1 MATIQTLPTTAPER
15 TVSHILHELGLPVH
29 RIGYKQLCLAIVL
42 YSQNDI
48 QSLSKEL
55 YPAVAAHFGYTDWRP
70 VEHAIRLAIYHA
82 WSIRVPGLWEQYFTG
97 TTKPPSNKQ
106 FIATIAELL

>member
-1 MATIQTLPTTAPER
+1 MATTQPQLTAVPER
-15 TVSHILHELGLPVH
+15 TVNHILHELGLPVH
-29 RIGYKQLCLAIVL
+29 RIGYKQLCLAIVH

-55 YPAVAAHFGYTDWRP
+55 YPFVAARFGYRDWHP
-70 VEHAIRLAIYHA
+70 VEHAMRLVICQA
-82 WSIRVPGLWEQYFTG
+82 WSQRPPGLWEQYFTD